1 MDRRIVTAES
11 VTSGHPD
18 KLADLIADTILD
30 RHLEHDAT
38 SRVAIEV
45 MLSGNNVFVVGEVIS
60 NYDVDYKLVAEQVI
74 ASVGYS
80 TDNLEYDIGVR
91 KQSTDI
97 ANAVVK
103 ADGDIGAGDQGI
115 VFGYASDE
123 TVDCMPLP
131 TVLAHKLTN
140 RLTYC
145 RERNIIQGLLPDG
158 KAQVSIEYLNN
169 RINRIVSVV
178 LSAQHQDD
186 VVLDVLR
193 EQLRQHV
200 IEYVFADI
208 GLDDDTTVD
217 VNPSGRFV
225 LGGFQADS
233 GVTGRKIIV
242 DSYGG
247 SCHHGGGAYSGKDA
261 TKVDRSGAYLARYIA
276 KNIVASGLSDEC
288 EVAISYA
295 IGKSKPTSID
305 INTFYT
311 NAISQELIRR
321 AVSKVFDYSV
331 SDIIDK
337 LELTKPVYAQTAVG
351 GHFGKESLRWEQ
363 LDQVEQLKTAVKQG

>member
-60 NYDVDYKLVAEQVI
+60 NYDVDYMQVAEQVI

-80 TDNLEYDIGVR
+80 TEKLECHIGVR
-91 KQSTDI
+91 KQSNDI
-97 ANAVVK
+97 ANAVMK
-103 ADGDIGAGDQGI
+103 ANGDIGAGDQGI

-123 TVDCMPLP
+123 TVDYMPLP

-145 RERNIIQGLLPDG
+145 RVHNIIKGLLPDG
-158 KAQVSIEYLNN
+158 KAQVSVEYINN
-169 RINRIVSVV
+169 RISRIVSIV

-186 VVLDVLR
+186 VQLDVLKQ
-193 EQLRQHV
+193 QLRQYV
-200 IEYVFADI
+200 VDYVFDELDI
-208 GLDDDTTVD
+208 TNTIIDI
-217 VNPSGRFV
+217 NPSGRFV
-225 LGGFQADS
+225 LGGFEADS
-233 GVTGRKIIV
+233 GVTGRKLIV

-247 SCHHGGGAYSGKDA
+247 SAHHGGGAYSGKDA
-261 TKVDRSGAYLARYIA
+261 SKVDRSGAYLARYIA
-276 KNIVASGLSDEC
+276 KNIVASGLADEC

-321 AVSKVFDYSV
+321 AVGKVFDYSV
-331 SDIIDK
+331 TETILQ
-337 LELTKPVYAQTAVG
+337 LELNKPVYAQTAVG

-363 LDQVEQLKTAVKQG
+363 IDKIEQLKSAVMAG

>member
-45 MLSGNNVFVVGEVIS
+45 MLSGNNVFVVGEVVS
-60 NYDVDYKLVAEQVI
+60 NYDVDYMQVAEQVI

-80 TDNLEYDIGVR
+80 TEKLEYHIGVR
-91 KQSTDI
+91 KQSNDI
-97 ANAVVK
+97 ANAVMK
-103 ADGDIGAGDQGI
+103 ANGDIGAGDQGI

-123 TVDCMPLP
+123 TVDYMPLP

-145 RERNIIQGLLPDG
+145 RVHNIIKGLLPDG
-158 KAQVSIEYLNN
+158 KAQVSVEYINN
-169 RINRIVSVV
+169 RISRIVSIV

-186 VVLDVLR
+186 VQLDVLKQ
-193 EQLRQHV
+193 QLRQYV
-200 IEYVFADI
+200 VDYVFDELDI
-208 GLDDDTTVD
+208 TNTIIDI
-217 VNPSGRFV
+217 NPSGRFV
-225 LGGFQADS
+225 LGGFEADS
-233 GVTGRKIIV
+233 GVTGRKLIV

-247 SCHHGGGAYSGKDA
+247 SAHHGGGAYSGKDA
-261 TKVDRSGAYLARYIA
+261 SKVDRSGAYLARYIA
-276 KNIVASGLSDEC
+276 KNIVASGLADEC

-305 INTFYT
+305 INTLYT

-331 SDIIDK
+331 ADTILQ
-337 LELTKPVYAQTAVG
+337 LELNKPVYAQTAVG

-363 LDQVEQLKTAVKQG
+363 IDKIEQLKSAVMAG